1 MMMRNG
7 YYRSHPTSRRRGWQW
22 CWLLWLG
29 FGTAALLLLN
39 QASVVSA
46 YWTTAHSASYCS
58 WGTTPT
64 RTLLPG
70 LTGTIS
76 RPRSATVVSTT
87 TAREGLL
94 LLPRATAVSFRVWA
108 STNPT
113 AFSTTI
119 SDHYGDDDNLHNVPP
134 LSSTSSSSSSSSG
147 SEWRPDWVDKPSWL
161 NKDTASV
168 HSHTEPTE
176 QLVDVE
182 ITIPG
187 SNNNN
192 NEPDA
197 EAWRRELTSI
207 DLQRLLATAEQA
219 ARAAGEIILQ
229 AAMFTAETGLPPEVA
244 TYDRMAQVAIQS
256 IIGLRYPTQ
265 WFLQGKSAP
274 TPSSMAPAPPPST
287 TGMASIPPPDP
298 AAVQSAVLQSSATT
312 SDIFWIYDPI
322 DGTTNFAA
330 GLELSAVTMAVVYK
344 GTVVVSVILDPYAD
358 ELFSAVKGQGTFL
371 NKQER
376 LFVNR
381 EIDHLEDAI
390 AHVGYPDSL
399 PTTPVPTAALER
411 GTNTFAVALR
421 GVRALNVHCRGVR
434 MTACPALATAW
445 IAAGRL
451 AAHVAYDVNSWDL
464 AAGALLIQEAGGR
477 VTDLFGMPFVLS
489 TRNILC
495 SNGLVHD
502 GILEVLDAADA
513 SYVDNRPY

>member
-1 MMMRNG
+1 V
-7 YYRSHPTSRRRGWQW
+7 
-22 CWLLWLG
+22 
-29 FGTAALLLLN
+29 
-39 QASVVSA
+39 QAD
-46 YWTTAHSASYCS
+46 
-58 WGTTPT
+58 
-64 RTLLPG
+64 TLLP
-70 LTGTIS
+70 
-76 RPRSATVVSTT
+76 
-87 TAREGLL
+87 
-94 LLPRATAVSFRVWA
+94 
-108 STNPT
+108 
-113 AFSTTI
+113 
-119 SDHYGDDDNLHNVPP
+119 SDDDDGDDGH
-134 LSSTSSSSSSSSG
+134 
-147 SEWRPDWVDKPSWL
+147 
-161 NKDTASV
+161 
-168 HSHTEPTE
+168 
-176 QLVDVE
+176 
-182 ITIPG
+182 
-187 SNNNN
+187 NNNN
-192 NEPDA
+192 KNGPDVQ
-197 EAWRRELTSI
+197 AWRRDLTSI

-219 ARAAGEIILQ
+219 ARAAGEIIRQ
-229 AAMFTAETGLPPEVA
+229 AALFTAETGLPPDVA

-256 IIGLRYPTQ
+256 IIGMRYPTQ

-274 TPSSMAPAPPPST
+274 TTSIAPPTATGQSSM
-287 TGMASIPPPDP
+287 PPPDP

-344 GTVVVSVILDPYAD
+344 GTVVVSVVLDPYAD
-358 ELFSAVKGQGTFL
+358 ELFSAIKGQGTFL

-381 EIDHLEDAI
+381 EIADLEDAI
-390 AHVGYPDSL
+390 VHVGYPDAL